1 MANCGALANPNSH
14 GTNGLIKE
22 GAKLVESVE
31 DVLEELNF
39 SELVRLKKEKIKAK
53 NLSLSSE
60 EKKIFNLLKEEPSHI
75 DLLVKLS
82 RFPASKVG
90 GLLTRLQI
98 KSLVRELPGKL
109 FCKR

>member
-1 MANCGALANPNSH
+1 VGGRGVVMKK
-14 GTNGLIKE
+14 I
-22 GAKLVESVE
+22 
-31 DVLEELNF
+31 NF
-39 SELVRLKKEKIKAK
+39 SELAKLKKEKIKEK
-53 NLSLSSE
+53 NLSLSPE
-60 EKKIFNLLKEEPSHI
+60 EKKIFNLLKDEPSHI

-90 GLLTRLQI
+90 ELLMRLQI

>member
-1 MANCGALANPNSH
+1 M
-14 GTNGLIKE
+14 
-22 GAKLVESVE
+22 VESVE

-39 SELVRLKKEKIKAK
+39 SELAQLKKERIKTE
-53 NLSLSSE
+53 NPSLSAE

-82 RFPASKVG
+82 RLSASKVG
-90 GLLTRLQI
+90 ELLMRLQI
-98 KSLVRELPGKL
+98 KGLVRELPGKL